1 MTEQLTG
8 DVLVVGAGPAGLAS
22 AYYLEQAGISYVAV
36 DRADVVASTWAG
48 IYPSLRLN
56 TAGFVSHLPG
66 RRMPLKCGVYP
77 KGSELYAYLR
87 EYAATHQFNLRFGV
101 EVHRIAPDG
110 QGGWIAET
118 SLGRSRHR
126 AVIVASGRFSNPF
139 VPPIPGLDAFESRWI
154 HARDYHAPEPYTDQ
168 RVMVAGSGPSGT
180 DIAVELA
187 TRAATPVLLSVRSD
201 IVIARRF
208 PYGLPDS
215 AWHLLSMGL
224 PRRWRRPFLNKV
236 LYQGY
241 SDAGDLGMTLAPNR
255 TNRRGSSAP
264 VRGRELIDAIRAGTI
279 RPVAGVT
286 RLHGRCVELMD
297 GSQHE
302 VDTLILSTGYRPAI
316 SYLDIAYEVDQD
328 GWPKRI
334 SDDIEGGSTQVR
346 NYPGLHLVGRFYRG
360 LGPLR
365 NIRVE
370 AKTAVRELLS
380 HLS

>member
-66 RRMPLKCGVYP
+66 RRMPLKYGVYP

-87 EYAATHQFNLRFGV
+87 EYAATHQFQLRFGV
-101 EVHRIAPDG
+101 DVHRIAPDEH
-110 QGGWIAET
+110 GGWIAET

-139 VPPIPGLDAFESRWI
+139 VPPIPGLDTFAGNWI
-154 HARDYHAPEPYTDQ
+154 HARDYHAPEPYTGQ

-215 AWHLLSMGL
+215 AWHLLSMVL

-255 TNRRGSSAP
+255 THRRGSSAP

-279 RPVAGVT
+279 RPVAGVA

-334 SDDIEGGSTQVR
+334 SEDIEGGSTQVL